1 MKEKVVLG
9 VFIFSVLM
17 VVILLFFA
25 FQSRITGKAVGE
37 ISEEEKTTENKQVCS
52 DSDGV
57 NYNIKGTAEYCN
69 SEGNCLSYQD
79 SCSGKMLT
87 EWSCQGNEA
96 KSQEHECEVEC
107 NDGICLKIAK
117 EYKIVGSGGGGGGSG
132 GSAGGSAPIPAA
144 TTSTEQT
151 YNLGEIVSEQA
162 LDIIK
167 KDSIQFSILGK
178 GYLLTLQDNTETQ
191 ATFAIGAQSFSL
203 KTGVTKNVDL
213 NNDGVSDLY
222 LKLHSI
228 NIITNKVKVV
238 LDIIS

>member
-9 VFIFSVLM
+9 VFVFSVLM
-17 VVILLFFA
+17 ILVLLFFA
-25 FQSRITGKAVGE
+25 FQSRITGKAIGE
-37 ISEEEKTTENKQVCS
+37 ISEEAKITENKPGCS

-57 NYNIKGTAEYCN
+57 NYNIKGTAEYCDA
-69 SEGNCLSYQD
+69 EGKCSSYED
-79 SCSGKMLT
+79 SCSGRILT
-87 EWSCQGNEA
+87 EWSCQGDEA
-96 KSQEHECEVEC
+96 KNEEHECEVEC

-117 EYKIVGSGGGGGGSG
+117 EYNLIGSGSGGGGGGSAE
-132 GSAGGSAPIPAA
+132 GSISTPAA

-151 YNLGEIVSEQA
+151 YDLGEIVSEQA
-162 LDIIK
+162 QDILK

-203 KTGVTKNVDL
+203 KTGIAKNVDL
-213 NNDGVSDLY
+213 NNDGISDLY
-222 LKLHSI
+222 LKLNSI
-228 NIITNKVKVV
+228 NIITHKVKVI